1 MGEPTSSDRFV
12 RAFDRPFVI
21 TASLLSSAALLR
33 WEFIKEH
40 EKLRKQ
46 ENTISTKKAIKK
58 KRKKTRS
65 QPRKRPRKKKKNS
78 LFYLYFGRFLGVFSF
93 FFSYFLVFFYKLSP
107 LIIRYRQTN

>member
-65 QPRKRPRKKKKNS
+65 QPRKRPRKKKN
-78 LFYLYFGRFLGVFSF
+78 LFLFFLLSCFL
-93 FFSYFLVFFYKLSP
+93 FLVIACRNHRYK
-107 LIIRYRQTN
+107 YEYKYEN